1 MAAVVFASR
10 KRCASAFL
18 DADCLDEPG
27 PAPPHLAK
35 RGRFSPAPA
44 AFAAYPQQEAAESR
58 VASAAA
64 RADGDGMEE
73 CAGILVDQM
82 SAAADLGDA
91 RARASAIL
99 KLIEAAV
106 SKRASASSSSS
117 SAAATALREENGAL
131 MARAE
136 ALERDNGVLKR
147 GVAEQHRRQEA
158 LERDNGVLKH
168 GVAALYRREE
178 AAQRAAAESK
188 AREEEARREA
198 TELRK
203 KVAELEAANYAL
215 AARMLGND
223 SCRFLAFHGP
233 DVF

>member
-1 MAAVVFASR
+1 MAAVFASR
-10 KRCASAFL
+10 KRCTSAFL
-18 DADCLDEPG
+18 DEPV

-44 AFAAYPQQEAAESR
+44 AYLQQEAASR
-58 VASAAA
+58 VSSAAA
-64 RADGDGMEE
+64 RANGDGMEE
-73 CAGILVDQM
+73 CAGVLVDQM
-82 SAAADLGDA
+82 STAADLADA

-106 SKRASASSSSS
+106 TKRAAV
-117 SAAATALREENGAL
+117 ALREENCG
-131 MARAE
+131 RRTE
-136 ALERDNGVLKR
+136 ALER
-147 GVAEQHRRQEA
+147 GVAEQHRRQDA

-168 GVAALYRREE
+168 GVAALHRREE

-188 AREEEARREA
+188 AREEEAKRVA
-198 TELRK
+198 AELRK

-215 AARMLGND
+215 AARMLGTD
-223 SCRFLAFHGP
+223 SCRFQAFHGP